1 MMEFSLLG
9 AAAMAIAAIYL
20 ALWWEVGRGNAA
32 DRTRDLWDT
41 IITAGV
47 TGLVAG
53 RLAAMIGGG
62 TNPLANPA
70 DILIVR
76 SGVDTG
82 IAALVAIG
90 VAAFMARRDLLPT
103 LDAIAPATVAGLAG
117 WHAGCLVTDA
127 CLGTPTGLPWGIA
140 QAGSDIPR
148 HPVEIY
154 AALLLVIGAVAL
166 IAWKRRHP
174 PAGMTAGAALAWAGG
189 ARLLTE
195 PMRPG
200 IGTGPEWWY
209 AAAIAV
215 GIALAVWGSLR
226 TRYPADSG
234 QP

>member
-1 MMEFSLLG
+1 MEFSLLG
-9 AAAMAIAAIYL
+9 AAALAIVGIYST
-20 ALWWEVGRGNAA
+20 LWWEAGRGNAA
-32 DRTRDLWDT
+32 DCTRDLWDM
-41 IITAGV
+41 ILAAGV
-47 TGLVAG
+47 AGLVAG

-62 TNPLANPA
+62 TNPLANLA
-70 DILIVR
+70 DILIIR

-117 WHAGCLVTDA
+117 WHAECLVTGA

-140 QAGSDIPR
+140 QTGSDIAR

-154 AALLLVIGAVAL
+154 AALLLVVGAVAL
-166 IAWKRRHP
+166 IAWKRHHP
-174 PAGMTAGAALAWAGG
+174 PPGMTAGAALAWAGA
-189 ARLLTE
+189 ARLFTE

-209 AAAIAV
+209 AAAIAAGV
-215 GIALAVWGSLR
+215 ALAVWGLMR
-226 TRYPADSG
+226 TRDPADSD